1 MSTDD
6 QLSAF
11 LHTAY
16 EIIDSWEQT
25 HSGRLLATRDAAA
38 LAEVIARALETAYA
52 RGRGQSGPP
61 AT

>member
-16 EIIDSWEQT
+16 EIIDSWEKT
-25 HSGRLLATRDAAA
+25 HSGRLLATRDAAT
-38 LAEVIARALETAYA
+38 LAEVIARALETAYQ
-52 RGRGQSGPP
+52 RGREQTERPP
-61 AT
+61 T